1 MILRRTLIASGWC
14 AIVLAPLFAIWGLWS
29 TLNFSRI
36 SGQSVEFGMV
46 ASALAGVIPA
56 IIVGVGFG
64 SALLML
70 ASIDR
75 RLGILEGKE

>member
-1 MILRRTLIASGWC
+1 MNASIAALAYLAAGVLFILSLRGLSSPETSRRGNT
-14 AIVLAPLFAIWGLWS
+14 
-29 TLNFSRI
+29 
-36 SGQSVEFGMV
+36 FGMV